1 MEKVQLYPANYM
13 PTGFNQVINTNTGE
27 VSDAVSMLIPTGSKV
42 ITPDQLEAI
51 EEKKAKDGARRLRK
65 MNNSELAGRMG
76 FYFIP
81 NSADFKGLSSAT
93 VTRLIY
99 LNTFLDYANGLL
111 IKVGKGIRKKDL
123 AIVLKLSRNTVVSF
137 WDEVNPYYLSETEDG
152 TLTTNPD
159 IFKRGRLQGQ
169 SEFYRRL
176 YTQTSHAK
184 NQREARRLGQKRQP
198 NITQPEQYAKNHANR
213 QVNVRQSSRAMN

>member
-1 MEKVQLYPANYM
+1 MSQNLLISSKKKSVLFDAVKKAGNSVLWGVARIGCQKRKIRKETKTMENVQLYPANYM

-51 EEKKAKDGARRLRK
+51 EKKKAKDGARRLRK

-99 LNTFLDYANGLL
+99 LNTFLDYDNGLL
-111 IKVGKGIRKKDL
+111 IKGGKGIRKTDL
-123 AIVLKLSRNTVVSF
+123 AIVL
-137 WDEVNPYYLSETEDG
+137 
-152 TLTTNPD
+152 
-159 IFKRGRLQGQ
+159 
-169 SEFYRRL
+169 
-176 YTQTSHAK
+176 TSI
-184 NQREARRLGQKRQP
+184 LG
-198 NITQPEQYAKNHANR
+198 NMT
-213 QVNVRQSSRAMN
+213 M

>member
-1 MEKVQLYPANYM
+1 MENMQLYPANYM

-51 EEKKAKDGARRLRK
+51 EKKKAKDGARRLRK

-99 LNTFLDYANGLL
+99 RNYSVGLRNPQFQH
-111 IKVGKGIRKKDL
+111 KVENWKG
-123 AIVLKLSRNTVVSF
+123 
-137 WDEVNPYYLSETEDG
+137 SE
-152 TLTTNPD
+152 
-159 IFKRGRLQGQ
+159 
-169 SEFYRRL
+169 
-176 YTQTSHAK
+176 K
-184 NQREARRLGQKRQP
+184 NQRNVNIQEAK
-198 NITQPEQYAKNHANR
+198 K
-213 QVNVRQSSRAMN
+213 VVC